1 MTEVSSLKVCVSRE
15 EGHFEKHN
23 MLPQSLVISEGEVS
37 EKNVGG
43 SNKRNVNF
51 ISEAQVAF

>member
-1 MTEVSSLKVCVSRE
+1 
-15 EGHFEKHN
+15 

>member
-1 MTEVSSLKVCVSRE
+1 MCISRE